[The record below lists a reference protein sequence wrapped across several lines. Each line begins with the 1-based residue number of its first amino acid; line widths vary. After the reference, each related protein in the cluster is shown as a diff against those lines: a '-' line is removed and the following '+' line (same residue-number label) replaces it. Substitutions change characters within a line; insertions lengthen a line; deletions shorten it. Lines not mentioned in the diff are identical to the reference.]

1 MQQLPKFLDVLVPI
15 KDACD
20 DDQNLGEDNDYK
32 AGGTRGPCCDNV
44 WGVNVSI

>member
-1 MQQLPKFLDVLVPI
+1 MDCN
-15 KDACD
+15 DGYDGGDNDYNDYND
-20 DDQNLGEDNDYK
+20 DDFDGGDNDYK